1 MPFLTTIQLV
11 LIITILA
18 IACALLAYTLWE
30 VSREKRKALLEN
42 MELHLANNRLHW
54 ETEMVKAELRT
65 TCKVQGIPV
74 PGCCQK
80 NRSPRH
86 G

>member
-1 MPFLTTIQLV
+1 MPLLTIPHL
-11 LIITILA
+11 LMIIIALA
-18 IACALLAYTLWE
+18 ITSALLAYILWE
-30 VSREKRKALLEN
+30 VTHEKRKALLEN

-65 TCKVQGIPV
+65 TCHVQGIPV
-74 PGCCQK
+74 PGCCRK
-80 NRSPRH
+80 ERSQRH